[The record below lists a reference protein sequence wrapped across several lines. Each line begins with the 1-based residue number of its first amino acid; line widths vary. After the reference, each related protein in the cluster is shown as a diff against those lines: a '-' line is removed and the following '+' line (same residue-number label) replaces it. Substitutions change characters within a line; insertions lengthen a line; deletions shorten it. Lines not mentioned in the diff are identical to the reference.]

1 MTTRPV
7 PAPDEMSAPFWAATA
22 RHELALARCSR
33 CGAYAHPPDVVC
45 PHCGSTDPDFTF
57 VSVSGNGRIRSWTVM
72 RQSFLPGFDVPF
84 VLVDVELDVQPEL
97 RLIGR
102 LLSGETPG
110 LTLGARV
117 RLEFE
122 DLRTDVAVP
131 AFELDETGLDETA

>member
-1 MTTRPV
+1 
-7 PAPDEMSAPFWAATA
+7 
-22 RHELALARCSR
+22 
-33 CGAYAHPPDVVC
+33 
-45 PHCGSTDPDFTF
+45 
-57 VSVSGNGRIRSWTVM
+57 M

-131 AFELDETGLDETA
+131 AFELDETELNETA